1 MSGEND
7 IFDYVVVGA
16 GTGGCVVASRL
27 AEDPSVRVALIE
39 AGPDHTHPFIHVP
52 ATVGAAI
59 GTPKLNWRFMTSP
72 QPHLNNRPIPVPRGH
87 VVGGSGSING
97 MVYFRGQP
105 RDFDD
110 WAAAGNPGWSYHEV
124 LPYFLRSENNE
135 NFAGSPY
142 HGQGGPMNVKFVPKP
157 NPMSGAFLSAMDL
170 LGYKPNSDFNGP
182 DPEGYGPRQGTI
194 LNGRRVSTATAYLEA
209 ARKRPNFTLLTGTR
223 VARVVIESGR
233 ATGVDVLPDS
243 ELARGSKATGSG
255 AAGGAGATSG
265 TSARSGTS
273 GTSGTNSGSAASD
286 TASANTAGGTRLD
299 GARRLI
305 ARREVVV
312 CGGAVLSPQI
322 LMLSGIGDGAA
333 LKAQGIEV
341 RHHLP
346 GVGANYHDHLAAA
359 LLLEMS
365 NTESY
370 GISLR
375 TLPRGVANLIEYALF
390 RSGPLS
396 SNVFEC
402 NAFVRTRPELDR
414 PDIQVVFQAARRNKN
429 TFPFPLGHGYA
440 VSIVGLYPKSR
451 GHIRLASADPLA
463 NPIIDANLLSDP
475 ADVAPLLRGLQI
487 ARRIVSSR
495 PFGRYEGVEVQPGS
509 SVQTEE
515 GLVEYIRRAASTVHH
530 PCSSCRM
537 GPDPNAVVDSQLRVH
552 GVQSLR
558 IADASVFPSIV
569 GGNTNAPVVMVAEKC
584 VDMMLGRPALKPVD
598 PPYLTSPQ
606 AVSA

>member
-27 AEDPSVRVALIE
+27 AEDPKVRVALIE
-39 AGPDHTHPFIHVP
+39 AGPDHTHPFIHIP

-59 GTPKLNWRFMTSP
+59 WTSKLNWRFMTSP

-135 NFAGSPY
+135 NFPGSPY
-142 HGQGGPMNVKFVPKP
+142 HAQGGPMNVKFVPKP
-157 NPMSGAFLSAMDL
+157 NPMSSAFLSAMDL
-170 LGYKPNSDFNGP
+170 LGYPPNPDFNGP
-182 DPEGYGPRQGTI
+182 NPEGYGPRQGTI
-194 LNGRRVSTATAYLEA
+194 LNGRRVSTATAYLES
-209 ARKRPNFTLLTGTR
+209 ARKRPNFTLITDTR
-223 VARVVIESGR
+223 VARIVIENGR
-233 ATGVDVLPDS
+233 ATGVDVLPDTGTGG
-243 ELARGSKATGSG
+243 GSP
-255 AAGGAGATSG
+255 TS
-265 TSARSGTS
+265 
-273 GTSGTNSGSAASD
+273 
-286 TASANTAGGTRLD
+286 
-299 GARRLI
+299 GARRLL

-312 CGGAVLSPQI
+312 CAGAVQTPQI
-322 LMLSGIGDGAA
+322 LMLSGIGDGAM
-333 LKAQGIEV
+333 LHTHGIEV
-341 RHHLP
+341 KHHLP

-359 LLLEMS
+359 LILEMS

-370 GISLR
+370 GISWR

-390 RSGPLS
+390 RSGPLA

-402 NAFVRTRPELDR
+402 NAFVRTQPELDR

-429 TFPFPLGHGYA
+429 TFPFPLGHGFA

-463 NPIIDANLLSDP
+463 YPIIDANLLSDP
-475 ADVAPLLRGLQI
+475 ADVGPLLRGLQL

-495 PFGRYEGVEVQPGS
+495 PFARYEGVEVQPGS

-515 GLVEYIRRAASTVHH
+515 GLVDYIRRGASTVHH

-558 IADASVFPSIV
+558 IADASVFPRIV
-569 GGNTNAPVVMVAEKC
+569 GGNTNAPVVMIAEKC
-584 VDMMLGRPALKPVD
+584 VDMMLGRPAPKPVEL
-598 PPYLTSPQ
+598 PCLASPQ
-606 AVSA
+606 QPTKAVPA